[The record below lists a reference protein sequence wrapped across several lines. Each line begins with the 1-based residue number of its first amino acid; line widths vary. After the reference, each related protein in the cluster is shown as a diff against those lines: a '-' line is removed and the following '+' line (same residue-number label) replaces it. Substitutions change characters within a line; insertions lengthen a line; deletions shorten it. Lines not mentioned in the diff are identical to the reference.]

1 MKKMRII
8 ALVSAFLLQACA
20 TVSTQFYSLD
30 AIAPP
35 KSESHH
41 ADKKPL
47 IGVTQITLPTILERK
62 QIVTRDAYGK
72 LLLSEQHQ
80 WAGLLKQNM
89 TEVIA
94 NDFATA
100 YPHFWFKAY
109 PWSTLGMV
117 DYRMVIDVT
126 QLDITMGKSIIL
138 SANWTLLNEKTHAVI
153 AHDNVVLEQ
162 ALVEDNYAHVVKAM
176 NQLLAQF
183 AQEVHFSQNFP
194 F

>member
-1 MKKMRII
+1 MK
-8 ALVSAFLLQACA
+8 LQEYFHSDDDLLRGISFQDLID
-20 TVSTQFYSLD
+20 TVYSNESIVDERSVRKVYKEILTTNLKD
-30 AIAPP
+30 A
-35 KSESHH
+35 EY
-41 ADKKPL
+41 
-47 IGVTQITLPTILERK
+47 E
-62 QIVTRDAYGK
+62 
-72 LLLSEQHQ
+72 
-80 WAGLLKQNM
+80 LKQNM

-138 SANWTLLNEKTHAVI
+138 SANWTLLNEKTHVVI

-162 ALVEDNYAHVVKAM
+162 VLVEDNYAHVVKAM